1 MGEGKPMTGF
11 WELRQELAG
20 SQSQERVEDGERR
33 EAWRELGG
41 DDVWVKTFL
50 FLWERL
56 VTSGEVG
63 GGGTPD

>member
-1 MGEGKPMTGF
+1 MGEGRPMTGF
-11 WELRQELAG
+11 WELRQELAS
-20 SQSQERVEDGERR
+20 SQSQERVEDGERW
-33 EAWRELGG
+33 EAWRQLGG
-41 DDVWVKTFL
+41 DDGWVNTFL